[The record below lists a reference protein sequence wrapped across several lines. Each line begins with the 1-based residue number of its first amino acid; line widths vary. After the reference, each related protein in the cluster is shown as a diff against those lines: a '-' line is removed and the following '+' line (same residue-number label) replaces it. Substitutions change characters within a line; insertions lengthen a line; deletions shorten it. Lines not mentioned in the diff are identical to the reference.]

1 MNKSVWAI
9 AMVCVSAGVGCGA
22 ATSSEEQQRALT
34 HQENSDK
41 AADAGAYGVAG
52 DEQRKAQ
59 DTHHDAV
66 TKAIDEGQPIPPQ
79 TKPGD
84 VPAPPPPK

>member
-1 MNKSVWAI
+1 MKILICAVAI
-9 AMVCVSAGVGCGA
+9 VCVSAGVGCGA
-22 ATSSEEQQRALT
+22 ATSREEQQKALV
-34 HQENSDK
+34 HQENSDN

-52 DEQRKAQ
+52 EEQRAAQ

-66 TKAIDEGQPIPPQ
+66 TKAIDEGAPIPPQ

-84 VPAPPPPK
+84 VPAPPTPK

>member
-1 MNKSVWAI
+1 MNIFIYAI
-9 AMVCVSAGVGCGA
+9 AIVCVTASVGCGA
-22 ATSSEEQQRALT
+22 ATSREEQQRALG
-34 HQENSDK
+34 HQESSDK
-41 AADAGAYGVAG
+41 AADAGAYEVAG
-52 DEQRKAQ
+52 DEQRAAH

-66 TKAIDEGQPIPPQ
+66 TKAIDEGGPIPPQ